1 MKLNIKDGKYYP
13 SPEGGWDKEEIDWN
27 KCARQA
33 NNYHSNFLTAEWSS
47 LEIREALSKM
57 MSSKEAL

>member
-33 NNYHSNFLTAEWSS
+33 NNYPSNFPTDEWCSQ
-47 LEIREALSKM
+47 EIREALSKM